1 MPPRRVLLDE
11 CIDRRFRSHIK
22 EHDVRTVPE
31 MRWAGSRNGDLL
43 KMAAEEFDVFVTV
56 DQNLYF
62 QQNLRDLPIAVV
74 VLRAASNRLPDLLP
88 NVPTLQAALAD
99 LRLRQVT
106 FV

>member
-1 MPPRRVLLDE
+1 MPLVRILLDE

-22 EHDVRTVPE
+22 EHEVRTVPE
-31 MRWAGSRNGDLL
+31 MGWAGTRNGDLL
-43 KMAAEEFDVFVTV
+43 KTATEKFDVFVTV

-62 QQNLRDLPIAVV
+62 QQNLRDLPIAVI
-74 VLRAASNRLPDLLP
+74 VLRVASNRLPDLLP
-88 NVPTLQAALAD
+88 HVPALQAALTD

>member
-1 MPPRRVLLDE
+1 MPTLRVLLDE

-31 MRWAGSRNGDLL
+31 TGWAGSRNGDLL

-62 QQNLRDLPIAVV
+62 QQNLRGLPIAVI
-74 VLRAASNRLPDLLP
+74 VLRAASSRLHDLLP
-88 NVPTLQAALAD
+88 HVPALQAALSD
-99 LRLRQVT
+99 LRSRQVT